1 MVVRDERLA
10 FEGLFRANHAAVYR
24 FVVRRVE
31 EAAVQDVVAEVF
43 LVAWRRHEEIA
54 GDPLPWLL
62 GVARRVCANHLRG
75 RERRV
80 ALGER
85 LAAQAYGPPSSGA
98 PPDDGELKRALTS
111 LGDADREALLLVA
124 WDGLSNREA
133 AKVVGCRTATFAVRL
148 HRARGRLARALE
160 GERGD
165 RTANSTGTEGMAT
178 SDVH

>member
-1 MVVRDERLA
+1 MVVRDEHVA

-31 EAAVQDVVAEVF
+31 EAAVQDVVAETF

-75 RERRV
+75 RERRG

-85 LAAQAYGPPSSGA
+85 LAVQPSPPPSSDVS
-98 PPDDGELKRALTS
+98 PDGGLKRALAC
-111 LGDADREALLLVA
+111 LGEADREALLLVA

-133 AKVVGCRTATFAVRL
+133 AKVVGCRKATFAVRL
-148 HRARGRLARALE
+148 HRARARLARALE
-160 GERGD
+160 RERGD
-165 RTANSTGTEGMAT
+165 RISKSTDTGGMAT

>member
-1 MVVRDERLA
+1 MVVSDERLV

-24 FVVRRVE
+24 YVVRRVE
-31 EAAVQDVVAEVF
+31 EAAVQDVVAETF

-62 GVARRVCANHLRG
+62 GIARRACANHLRG

-85 LAAQAYGPPSSGA
+85 LAAQPCPARSSWGSREH
-98 PPDDGELKRALTS
+98 GELKRALAA

-133 AKVVGCRTATFAVRL
+133 AKVVGCATATFAVRL
-148 HRARGRLARALE
+148 HRARGRLAGALE
-160 GERGD
+160 RERGD
-165 RTANSTGTEGMAT
+165 RTAGSTPAEGMAT